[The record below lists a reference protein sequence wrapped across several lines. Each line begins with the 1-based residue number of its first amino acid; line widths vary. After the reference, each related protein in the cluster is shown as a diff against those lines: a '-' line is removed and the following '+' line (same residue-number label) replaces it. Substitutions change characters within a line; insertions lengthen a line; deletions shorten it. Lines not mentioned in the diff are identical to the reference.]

1 MWAIEGLISIYTI
14 SALYLGWLLCCLSLH
29 HMSQPQIV
37 VQCKCTGHIK
47 WHYYCM
53 LIALCSLLLGK
64 QNQNIFTWHH
74 SFMRSL
80 LQPWQLFKYLLYL
93 VMKALCRRGMIAYR
107 ILINALLSI
116 VPHYQVTPLF
126 CYIAH
131 HKSRSGQWRLPVGC
145 CDTFSCL
152 HFAMK
157 RLSRNTGL
165 IWLSGATNLRT
176 KTI

>member
-1 MWAIEGLISIYTI
+1 LLQTKIFIVYGLLC
-14 SALYLGWLLCCLSLH
+14 LYLNN
-29 HMSQPQIV
+29 V
-37 VQCKCTGHIK
+37 
-47 WHYYCM
+47 
-53 LIALCSLLLGK
+53 LLGK

-80 LQPWQLFKYLLYL
+80 SQPWQLFKYLLYL
-93 VMKALCRRGMIAYR
+93 VMKALCRQGMIAYR

-165 IWLSGATNLRT
+165 IWLSGATNLWT